1 MKLYAITIRP
11 LSGFG
16 TSLKGDTI
24 FGQFCWEVAHDS
36 ALVNGGLTDC
46 LESYDE
52 SPFVVFSSAYPTSLE
67 TSTGGW
73 YALKRPDLPHG
84 YLWNDSDSA
93 SYKKVA
99 ERKERKNRK
108 WMITDSSLA
117 ITTIGDH
124 YISDSQLVERVSKG
138 ASGLRP
144 FPEYGKHEKFV
155 FRHFPQPHNT
165 INRLTNTTGTGA
177 FAPYSQEITFY
188 LKGLDLVIFSLVDPQ
203 FTNIE
208 RVVKGLERMGA
219 FGFGKD
225 ASIGIGRFSVV
236 GHKEIATQNTPDCNA
251 VYCLGPCVPARSSY
265 SEAFFLPFVRFGK
278 HGNTLAQSPAPFK
291 NPVIMAD
298 EGAVFLP
305 NDSEPLTRGYF
316 GSSVRGVS
324 KSMSQAVTQGYS
336 ITIPF
341 KLEAPK

>member
-36 ALVNGGLTDC
+36 ALVNSGLPDC
-46 LESYDE
+46 LVSYDE
-52 SPFVVFSSAYPTSLE
+52 KPFVVFSSAYPTSPG
-67 TSTGGW
+67 TSKDRW
-73 YALKRPDLPHG
+73 HALKRPDIPHS
-84 YLWNDSDSA
+84 YLWKDFGDA

-99 ERKERKNRK
+99 ERKQRKNRK

-117 ITTIGDH
+117 VTTIGDH
-124 YISDSQLVERVSKG
+124 YISDSQLVEKVSKA
-138 ASGLRP
+138 ASGLRQ
-144 FPEYGKHEKFV
+144 FPDNSKHEKFV
-155 FRHFPQPHNT
+155 FRHFAQPHNS
-165 INRLTNTTGTGA
+165 INRLTNTTGSGA

-188 LKGLDLVIFSLVDPQ
+188 LRELNLVIFSLLDTD
-203 FTNIE
+203 FTDID
-208 RVVKGLERMGA
+208 RVVRGLERIGA

-236 GHKEIATQNTPDCNA
+236 GHEEVVPQNNRDCNA
-251 VYCLGPCVPARSSY
+251 VYCLGPCVPASGAY

-278 HGNTLAQSPAPFK
+278 HGNTLAQSPSPFK

-305 NDSEPLTRGYF
+305 NDSGTLARGYF

-324 KSMSQAVTQGYS
+324 KAMPQAVSQGYS

>member
-36 ALVNGGLTDC
+36 ALVNGGLKDC
-46 LESYDE
+46 LASYNE
-52 SPFVVFSSAYPTSLE
+52 NPFVVFSSAYPTSSG
-67 TSTGGW
+67 TSTGRW
-73 YALKRPDLPHG
+73 HALKRPDVPHS
-84 YLWNDSDSA
+84 YLWKDSGDA

-108 WMITDSSLA
+108 WMITDSSLTV
-117 ITTIGDH
+117 TTIGDH
-124 YISDSQLVERVSKG
+124 YASDGQLVEKVSKA
-138 ASGLRP
+138 ASGQQQ
-144 FPEYGKHEKFV
+144 FPAGGKHERFL
-155 FRHFPQPHNT
+155 FRHFPQPHNS

-188 LKGLDLVIFSLVDPQ
+188 LQDLNLVIFSLVDTD
-203 FTNIE
+203 FTDID
-208 RVVKGLERMGA
+208 RVVRGLERIGA

-225 ASIGIGRFSVV
+225 ASIGIGRFSVI
-236 GHKEIATQNTPDCNA
+236 GYEEIAHQNNPDCNA
-251 VYCLGPCVPARSSY
+251 VYCLGPCVPARGSY

-298 EGAVFLP
+298 EGAVFMP
-305 NDSEPLTRGYF
+305 KDSGTLGRGYF
-316 GSSVRGVS
+316 GSSVTGVS
-324 KSMSQAVTQGYS
+324 KAMPQAVSQGYS